1 MKRQRVY
8 VDTSVI
14 GGCLD
19 EEFAEESLALMERAK
34 QGEIVLV
41 VSEVTELELTGAR
54 PEVRAVLNDLPA
66 ECIERVELTADATA
80 LAEQYITA
88 GVVSPRM
95 RADARHIGIA
105 TVNRVDVLASW
116 NFKHI
121 VNLRRVHGYN
131 SINLREG
138 YSLLEIRSPRELIN
152 DDEDA

>member
-1 MKRQRVY
+1 MKRLRVY

-19 EEFAEESLALMERAK
+19 EEFAAESLALIERARR
-34 QGEIVLV
+34 GEIVLV

-54 PEVRAVLNDLPA
+54 PEVRAVLEELPS
-66 ECIERVELTADATA
+66 ECIERVELTPDATA
-80 LAEQYITA
+80 LAGQYIAA
-88 GVVSPRM
+88 GVVSPKM

-152 DDEDA
+152 DDEA